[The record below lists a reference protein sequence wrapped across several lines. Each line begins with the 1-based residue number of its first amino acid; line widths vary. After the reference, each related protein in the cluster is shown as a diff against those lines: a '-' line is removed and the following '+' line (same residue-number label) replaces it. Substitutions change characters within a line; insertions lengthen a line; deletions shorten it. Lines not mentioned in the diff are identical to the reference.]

1 MRVLN
6 PGWRHWPSALDIFP
20 NFRLVPKIKCPVLI
34 MHVRPTC
41 VVGMCTIA
49 IVRQGCVAEL

>member
-1 MRVLN
+1 MLN